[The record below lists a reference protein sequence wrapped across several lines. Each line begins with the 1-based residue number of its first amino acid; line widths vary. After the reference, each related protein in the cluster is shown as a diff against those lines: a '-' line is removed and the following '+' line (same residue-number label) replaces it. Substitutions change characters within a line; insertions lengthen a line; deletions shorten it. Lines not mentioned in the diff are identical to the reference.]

1 MNRILLVVSL
11 VIGASLIGSSLLGH
25 SSTAQD
31 GSGHRKVPVRTLEEE
46 SSAASA
52 TPAPAS
58 GTMQSQTG
66 NASATG
72 TGLRDYR
79 RELQYDSS
87 ILEIR
92 SQLHGVAR
100 PQQNAVMSSLVPGRV
115 MTIHHAEGD
124 RVSAGDILVS
134 LDDRLANAQVASAR
148 IEAERR
154 GTLQRAEIALKQST
168 RRLERLQ
175 QAALKSATAS
185 FEIEEARSLMEQ
197 AEAERD
203 GASEGVAVAEANL
216 KLAEEQLRRNSVH
229 APFDGVVVQVHQ
241 KVGSSVDQSLPL
253 VTLANLDIL
262 EVEMYVPIDR
272 FGSLHV
278 GGFAT
283 LQASAPVNQEL
294 TAEVRS
300 VSSVIDSASG
310 TFRCL
315 LQIDNHNGKLPAG
328 FSVLLTG
335 SASTPST
342 VAEII
347 SQKQ

>member
-1 MNRILLVVSL
+1 MNRILLVVSF
-11 VIGASLIGSSLLGH
+11 VIGASFVGSSLLGH

-46 SSAASA
+46 SSAAST

-58 GTMQSQTG
+58 ETVQSQTG
-66 NASATG
+66 NAPG

-87 ILEIR
+87 ILDIR

-115 MTIHHAEGD
+115 MTIHHDEGD

-134 LDDRLANAQVASAR
+134 LDDRLANAQVAAAR

-185 FEIEEARSLMEQ
+185 FEIEDARSLMEQ

-203 GASEGVAVAEANL
+203 AASEGVAVAEANL
-216 KLAEEQLRRNSVH
+216 KMAEEQLRRNSVY

-241 KVGSSVDQSLPL
+241 KVGSSVDQALPL

-278 GGFAT
+278 GGSVN
-283 LQASAPVNQEL
+283 LQAAAPVNQEL

-315 LQIDNHNGKLPAG
+315 LQIDNRNGKLPAG

-335 SASTPST
+335 SAAGNPTT
-342 VAEII
+342 VAERD
-347 SQKQ
+347 SRKQ